1 MELDKDFKE
10 FIELLNEHEANYLSN
25 LQIELLQLYS
35 QEVSQEDLLAIKRL
49 LARYFAD
56 RASDEMDRLWD
67 EKGWT
72 NNTMEDW
79 LSDAASLP
87 T

>member
-1 MELDKDFKE
+1 MKILDKP
-10 FIELLNEHEANYLSN
+10 LSN

-35 QEVSQEDLLAIKRL
+35 QDVSDEDLIAIKRM

-56 RASDEMDRLWD
+56 KASDEMDKLWT

-72 NNTMEDW
+72 NETMDNWLEDNEG
-79 LSDAASLP
+79 L
-87 T
+87 